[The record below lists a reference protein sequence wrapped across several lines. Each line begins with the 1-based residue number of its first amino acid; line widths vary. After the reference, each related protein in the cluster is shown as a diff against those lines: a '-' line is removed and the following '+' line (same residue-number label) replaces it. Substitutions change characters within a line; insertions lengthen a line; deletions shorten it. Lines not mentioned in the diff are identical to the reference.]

1 MDTLTNGLSQGD
13 FTLLRVLDP
22 ATGQMT
28 NVLALIGAAGGGAVT
43 SATAPLSINSGV
55 LSINLVG
62 YIPTSHEAYNVGQA
76 NVNFGAY
83 DARTRTLTLENASG
97 GDLSVERGPRGQ
109 PERGDRGGGDDACA
123 HRLGAHAP

>member
-1 MDTLTNGLSQGD
+1 MYKEMDALTNGLSQGD

-28 NVLALIGAAGGGAVT
+28 NVLALIGAAGGAVT

-55 LSINLVG
+55 LSINLAG

-97 GDLSVERGPRGQ
+97 VTCQ
-109 PERGDRGGGDDACA
+109 I
-123 HRLGAHAP
+123 

>member
-1 MDTLTNGLSQGD
+1 MPVKPGGFAGKAWSICWQSPSLGSPLTNGLSQGD

-28 NVLALIGAAGGGAVT
+28 NVLALIGAARGGAVT

-55 LSINLVG
+55 LSINLTG
-62 YIPTSHEAYNVGQA
+62 YIPITHEAYNVGQA

-97 GDLSVERGPRGQ
+97 D
-109 PERGDRGGGDDACA
+109 
-123 HRLGAHAP
+123 RLGAHTP